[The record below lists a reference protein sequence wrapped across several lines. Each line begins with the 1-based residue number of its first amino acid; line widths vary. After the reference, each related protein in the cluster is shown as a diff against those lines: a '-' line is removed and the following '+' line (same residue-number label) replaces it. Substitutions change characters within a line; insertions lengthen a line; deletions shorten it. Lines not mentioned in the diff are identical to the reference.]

1 MKSDGSHQEE
11 LPTGELPVV
20 RPVDPRVTITGAEVA
35 AEAAGI
41 PVPTPPPAVNAETQL
56 PHWTEEP
63 TGQIPAVLQREDVV
77 VSDDPLESIPAPV
90 WREGEVDYT
99 IHDEQFT
106 QIIAQPDTTEST
118 EPTEAVVEE
127 EVPVVLAPTR
137 AMSRAERLRQ
147 ADQKLLRHRSTRPA
161 PEKDVRK
168 ATITGIIAAL
178 AIVVIFQVG
187 AIAVAI
193 LVTAALAASIAELFA
208 AYRMASTRPATIVGV
223 VGTVVL
229 AIASYNRGETAIG
242 FVTFIVVVATFA
254 WFLFTPTR
262 IDMLDGFSLTIMGY
276 VWIALMGN
284 FAMLIISPVNFK
296 NGHGLGILFGALVAA
311 VSNDTGALF
320 VGKSMGQRK
329 LAPNISQG
337 KTVAGFVG
345 GGIVTLVICAALLP
359 FLHPWSF
366 GSAVALAVLASVVVP
381 LGDLF
386 ESLVKRSLGVKDMGA
401 ILPGHG
407 GLVDRID
414 GILFLLPVTYYL
426 AHILNIG

>member
-1 MKSDGSHQEE
+1 MKSDDTHPEE

-41 PVPTPPPAVNAETQL
+41 PVPTPPPAVNPETQL

-63 TGQIPAVLQREDVV
+63 TGQIPAVLQRDDAL

-106 QIIAQPDTTEST
+106 QIIAQPDATESP
-118 EPTEAVVEE
+118 EPEESVVEDDS
-127 EVPVVLAPTR
+127 PVLLAPTR

-168 ATITGIIAAL
+168 ATVTGVIAAL
-178 AIVVIFQVG
+178 ALVVIFQVG

-193 LVTAALAASIAELFA
+193 LVTAALAASIAEVFA
-208 AYRMASTRPATIVGV
+208 AYRMANTRPATLIGV
-223 VGTVVL
+223 VGTIIL
-229 AIASYNRGETAIG
+229 AVASYNRGETAIS
-242 FVTFIVVVATFA
+242 FVTFIVVTATFA
-254 WFLFTPTR
+254 WFLFTPRR

-276 VWIALMGN
+276 VWIAVMGN
-284 FAMLIISPVNFK
+284 YAMLIISPVNFK
-296 NGHGLGILFGALVAA
+296 DGHGLGILFGALVAA
-311 VSNDTGALF
+311 VANDTGALF

-329 LAPNISQG
+329 LAPTISQG

-345 GGIVTLVICAALLP
+345 GALVTVLICVVTLP
-359 FLHPWSF
+359 FLHPWSL
-366 GSAVALAVLASVVVP
+366 GSALALALLASLVVP

-386 ESLVKRSLGVKDMGA
+386 ESLVKRSLGIKDMGA

-426 AHILNIG
+426 VHILNIG

>member
-1 MKSDGSHQEE
+1 
-11 LPTGELPVV
+11 
-20 RPVDPRVTITGAEVA
+20 VTITGAEVA

>member
-1 MKSDGSHQEE
+1 MKSDGTHQEE

-41 PVPTPPPAVNAETQL
+41 AVPTPPPAVNPETQL

-63 TGQIPAVLQREDVV
+63 TGQIPAVLQRDDVV

-106 QIIAQPDTTEST
+106 QIIAQPDASESSEQT
-118 EPTEAVVEE
+118 DVVAEE
-127 EVPVVLAPTR
+127 EAPVVVAPTR

-168 ATITGIIAAL
+168 ATVTGVIAAL
-178 AIVVIFQVG
+178 ALVVIFQVG
-187 AIAVAI
+187 AIAVAT

-208 AYRMASTRPATIVGV
+208 AYRMANTRPATIVGV
-223 VGTVVL
+223 LGTVVL

-254 WFLFTPTR
+254 WFLATPTR
-262 IDMLDGFSLTIMGY
+262 IDMLDGLSLTLMGY

-284 FAMLIISPVNFK
+284 YAMLIISPVNFK
-296 NGHGLGILFGALVAA
+296 NGQGLGILFGALVAA
-311 VSNDTGALF
+311 VANDTGALF

-329 LAPNISQG
+329 LAPTISQG

-345 GGIVTLVICAALLP
+345 GAIVTVVICAAALP

-366 GSAVALAVLASVVVP
+366 GSALALAVVASVVVP

-386 ESLVKRSLGVKDMGA
+386 ESLVKRSLGIKDMGA

-414 GILFLLPVTYYL
+414 GILFLLPTTYYL

>member
-1 MKSDGSHQEE
+1 MKSDGTHQEE

-41 PVPTPPPAVNAETQL
+41 AVPTPPPTVNPETQL

-63 TGQIPAVLQREDVV
+63 TGQIPAVLQRDDVV

-106 QIIAQPDTTEST
+106 QIIAQPDSSESS
-118 EPTEAVVEE
+118 EPIEAVVEE
-127 EVPVVLAPTR
+127 EAPVVLAPTR

-168 ATITGIIAAL
+168 ATVTGVIAAL
-178 AIVVIFQVG
+178 ALVVIFQVG
-187 AIAVAI
+187 AIAVAT
-193 LVTAALAASIAELFA
+193 LVTVALAASIAELFA
-208 AYRMASTRPATIVGV
+208 AYRMANTRPATIVGV
-223 VGTVVL
+223 LGTVVL

-254 WFLFTPTR
+254 WFLATPTR
-262 IDMLDGFSLTIMGY
+262 IDMLDGLSLTLMGF

-284 FAMLIISPVNFK
+284 YAMLIISPVNFK
-296 NGHGLGILFGALVAA
+296 NGQGLGILFGALVAA
-311 VSNDTGALF
+311 VANDTGALF

-329 LAPNISQG
+329 LAPTISQG

-345 GGIVTLVICAALLP
+345 GAIVTVVICAVALP

-366 GSAVALAVLASVVVP
+366 GSALALAVVASVVVP

-386 ESLVKRSLGVKDMGA
+386 ESLVKRSLGIKDMGA

-414 GILFLLPVTYYL
+414 GILFLLPTTYYL

>member
-1 MKSDGSHQEE
+1 MKSDGTYSEE
-11 LPTGELPVV
+11 QPTGELPVV
-20 RPVDPRVTITGAEVA
+20 RPADPRVTITGAEVA

-41 PVPTPPPAVNAETQL
+41 PVPTPPPAVNPETQL

-63 TGQIPAVLQREDVV
+63 TGQIPAVLQRDDVV

-106 QIIAQPDTTEST
+106 QIIAQPEATLDGVDA
-118 EPTEAVVEE
+118 EPPVEE
-127 EVPVVLAPTR
+127 EPAPVVAPTR
-137 AMSRAERLRQ
+137 AISRAERLRQ

-187 AIAVAI
+187 AIAVAVLI
-193 LVTAALAASIAELFA
+193 TAALAAAVAELFA
-208 AYRMASTRPATIVGV
+208 AYRMAHTRPATLVGV
-223 VGTVVL
+223 VGTVLL
-229 AIASYNRGETAIG
+229 AVASYNRGETAVV
-242 FVTFIVVVATFA
+242 FVTFLVIGAAFA

-276 VWIALMGN
+276 VWIGVLGN
-284 FAMLIISPVNFK
+284 FAMLMISPVSFK
-296 NGHGLGILFGALVAA
+296 DGHGLGILFGALVAA
-311 VSNDTGALF
+311 VTNDTGALF

-329 LAPNISQG
+329 LAPTVSEG

-345 GGIVTLVICAALLP
+345 GAISTIIVCVALLP
-359 FLHPWSF
+359 LLHPWSI
-366 GSAVALAVLASVVVP
+366 GSGFALAIAVSLVAP

-386 ESLVKRSLGVKDMGA
+386 ESLVKRSLGIKDMGA

-407 GLVDRID
+407 GIVDRVD
-414 GILFLLPVTYYL
+414 GILFILPVTYYL
-426 AHILNIG
+426 AHLLNIG

>member
-1 MKSDGSHQEE
+1 MKSDGTHQEE

-41 PVPTPPPAVNAETQL
+41 AVPTPPPAVNPETQL

-63 TGQIPAVLQREDVV
+63 TGQIPAVLQRDDVV

-106 QIIAQPDTTEST
+106 QIIAQPDASESS
-118 EPTEAVVEE
+118 EPTDVVAEE
-127 EVPVVLAPTR
+127 EAPVVMAPTR

-168 ATITGIIAAL
+168 ATVTGVIAAL
-178 AIVVIFQVG
+178 ALVVIFQVG
-187 AIAVAI
+187 AIAVAT

-208 AYRMASTRPATIVGV
+208 AYRMANTRPATIVGV
-223 VGTVVL
+223 LGTVVL

-254 WFLFTPTR
+254 WFLATPTR
-262 IDMLDGFSLTIMGY
+262 IDMLDGLSLTLMGY

-284 FAMLIISPVNFK
+284 YAMLIISPVNFK
-296 NGHGLGILFGALVAA
+296 NGQGLGILFGALVAA
-311 VSNDTGALF
+311 VANDTGALF

-329 LAPNISQG
+329 LAPTISQG

-345 GGIVTLVICAALLP
+345 GAIVTVVICAAALP

-366 GSAVALAVLASVVVP
+366 GSALALAVVASVVVP

-386 ESLVKRSLGVKDMGA
+386 ESLVKRSLGIKDMGA

-414 GILFLLPVTYYL
+414 GILFLLPTTYYL

>member
-1 MKSDGSHQEE
+1 MKSDGSSHEE

-20 RPVDPRVTITGAEVA
+20 RPADPRVTITGAEVA

-41 PVPTPPPAVNAETQL
+41 AVPTPPPAVNAETQL

-63 TGQIPAVLQREDVV
+63 TGQIPAVLQRDDVA

-118 EPTEAVVEE
+118 DDVEVPVEE
-127 EVPVVLAPTR
+127 EAPVVLAPTR

-161 PEKDVRK
+161 PEKDVRT
-168 ATITGIIAAL
+168 ATLTGIVAAL
-178 AIVVIFQVG
+178 ALVVIFQVG

-193 LVTAALAASIAELFA
+193 LVTAALAAAIAELFA
-208 AYRMASTRPATIVGV
+208 AYRMANTRPATLIGV
-223 VGTVVL
+223 VGTIVL
-229 AIASYNRGETAIG
+229 AVASYNRGETAIG
-242 FVTFIVVVATFA
+242 FVTFIVVLATFA

-296 NGHGLGILFGALVAA
+296 NGHGLGILFGSLVAA
-311 VSNDTGALF
+311 VANDTGALF

-329 LAPNISQG
+329 LAPTVSQG

-345 GGIVTLVICAALLP
+345 GAVVTIVICGAVLP

-366 GSAVALAVLASVVVP
+366 GSALVLAVLASIVTP

-386 ESLVKRSLGVKDMGA
+386 ESLVKRSLGIKDMGA

-407 GLVDRID
+407 GIVDRVD

>member
-1 MKSDGSHQEE
+1 LKSDGSHQEE